1 MYWDT
6 VAEDVIY
13 RRAIRACLTVPRIR
27 RQLEARPAV
36 KANDVVR
43 AMSSQDNIAD
53 VLAWGGGSHAAFHSV
68 AVRRRQVEEL
78 LRNIAEEA
86 EWDSRTAAF
95 YVTAAVTVLLWFGGA
110 PFLYTLAVPLT
121 LTVGALALVLEAS
134 RSRIQLLL
142 WGLGGVLFSFGLFA
156 LVPLSLFLGRRWYR
170 VLVQRTAGPVVQKAV
185 DGLLGE
191 DHDSLLLAT
200 EYEGLRS
207 PRDNRWLIDNAA
219 LRQLLRK
226 INQIDGG
233 TIAISGPRGV
243 GKTSLLRKCTAP
255 QDFSVFA
262 EAPAAYAPHDFLTS
276 LFVQVCETYIRDA
289 GHHVP
294 EFTRLPHLHRVLGRL
309 ALPLQRLV
317 RWLAFALP
325 AAGLITL
332 GLFATAR
339 SLQTEHSNEVR
350 RYIADLA
357 DTVREHALDVWHG
370 QAVVA
375 GLTATCVGVAIWM
388 LRLSPA
394 VGVVLRRAGR
404 LVYQVVVVALC
415 CGPFI
420 SLGFD
425 PGIRRNAASLL
436 HDGTLAWWLLLLV
449 LSIVLLANYPAR
461 DVVVRISE
469 WEVPKRWFY
478 APLVRLLP
486 FAALAVLIASHGGR
500 AVLTDSENPER
511 ILTWLLGI
519 GLGKFQYRSWTLI
532 RPEPKLVAA
541 CRRRLY
547 QLQTIQSS
555 SAAVTTGA
563 TQLLSL
569 GTSHTTSLSTIP
581 PNYPSLVAD
590 FRLLLA
596 DIAEDIQ
603 SRGQRF
609 IIAIDEVD
617 RLGTD
622 AEALGFLREIK
633 AVLGVPK
640 VHFLIS
646 VAEDVGAAFVR
657 RGLPH
662 RDVTDSSFDD
672 VLHVQAHVLAE
683 SMGVLRERAD
693 DISPPFVLLSHALSG
708 GIPRDLIRYG
718 RRLVEVR
725 DTTHDVE
732 LTDISK
738 TVILEELSETLAG
751 FRTLLAKYQ
760 WSEDTSEI
768 LGSFR
773 GLVGHLR
780 TACPCREREEQLLLA
795 LEHFAIHAPR
805 QQDHSAG
812 DAVSGEARP
821 LIDEAAAYAYFSL
834 TLLGVFGRPQFNSR
848 MAAARSRGPDGDPEL
863 LAEARLELAVSPYS
877 ARKLIDGIRLAW
889 NLPDSPTAASP
900 TFVPP
905 PRSTACTVHHR
916 S

>member
-1 MYWDT
+1 VSWDT
-6 VAEDVIY
+6 IAEDAVY
-13 RRAIRACLTVPRIR
+13 RRAIRASLDVPRIR
-27 RQLEARPAV
+27 GQLRADPTVTADGIVE
-36 KANDVVR
+36 
-43 AMSSQDNIAD
+43 AMSSPDNIAD
-53 VLAWGGGSHAAFHSV
+53 VLAESRRSYASFHKF
-68 AVRRRQVEEL
+68 AGRREKAQEL
-78 LRNIAEEA
+78 LRDLADVA

-95 YVTAAVTVLLWFGGA
+95 YAAAALTVLLWFGGA

-121 LTVGALALVLEAS
+121 LTVGALALALEAAHS
-134 RSRIQLLL
+134 RNQVWVWALRTVALLFTWL
-142 WGLGGVLFSFGLFA
+142 VLTPVALFT
-156 LVPLSLFLGRRWYR
+156 GRRWHR
-170 VLVQRTAGPVVQKAV
+170 ELVQRAAGPVVQKAV

-200 EYEGLRS
+200 DYEGLRS
-207 PRDNRWLIDNAA
+207 PRDPQWLINNVAY
-219 LRQLLRK
+219 RQLRRK
-226 INQIDGG
+226 IKQIDGG

-243 GKTSLLRKCTAP
+243 GKTSLLRQCTAP
-255 QDFSVFA
+255 PAFSVFA

-325 AAGLITL
+325 AAALVTL

-339 SLQTEHSNEVR
+339 SLQSEHNDEVR
-350 RYIADLA
+350 GYVSELA
-357 DTVREHALDVWHG
+357 DTVRDHALDLWHG
-370 QAVVA
+370 RAVAA
-375 GLTATCVGVAIWM
+375 GLVVTCVGVAVWM
-388 LRLSPA
+388 IRRSPTL
-394 VGVVLRRAGR
+394 GVVLRATGR
-404 LVYQVVVVALC
+404 VVYQVAVVALC
-415 CGPFI
+415 CGPFV
-420 SLGFD
+420 SLAFD
-425 PGIRRNAASLL
+425 PEVRSNASSLID
-436 HDGTLAWWLLLLV
+436 DGTVAWWLLLF
-449 LSIVLLANYPAR
+449 IVLMILLAKYPPRAA
-461 DVVVRISE
+461 VVRIGE
-469 WEVPKRWFY
+469 WEVRKRWIY
-478 APLVRLLP
+478 DPLVRLVP
-486 FAALAVLIASHGGR
+486 IAALAVLFASPGGR

-511 ILTWLLGI
+511 ILVWLLGI

-532 RPEPKLVAA
+532 RTEPKLVAA

-547 QLQTIQSS
+547 RLQTTQSS

-590 FRLLLA
+590 FRILLA
-596 DIAEDIQ
+596 DIAEDVH
-603 SRGQRF
+603 SRQQRF

-622 AEALGFLREIK
+622 AEALDFLREIK
-633 AVLGVPK
+633 AILGVPG

-683 SMGVLRERAD
+683 STRVLRERAD

-718 RRLVEVR
+718 RRLMEVR
-725 DTTHDVE
+725 DTTDDLK
-732 LTDISK
+732 LTVISR

-795 LEHFAIHAPR
+795 LEHFAVHAPR
-805 QQDHSAG
+805 RQDSSAG
-812 DAVSGEARP
+812 DLVAGEARL

-834 TLLGVFGRPQFNSR
+834 TLLGVFGRPRFNNR

-877 ARKLIDGIRLAW
+877 ARKLIAGIRLAW
-889 NLPDSPTAASP
+889 DLPDSPTAAAP

-905 PRSTACTVHHR
+905 PRSTACTVHHG